1 MNKHLVIAFFLFIC
15 FFFSIISCTEEAAES
30 KRKIFESV
38 RDTTVIKDP
47 DYFFFVGNGGTYTG
61 IYKYDFTNDSYGIFW
76 SARNEIVVKL
86 LYSNDLQYIYF
97 LTARSFGIRNGIS
110 YISNLKLYRLITDKS
125 LVEFV
130 ADIGDAIQIYTYWE
144 GIDFRIQ
151 FTSFDLRV
159 ATYINRTNQIYS
171 PFGKLIQQ
179 TVDVFD
185 FIKNGYPGFEIPG
198 SSSKSPSG
206 RSGFIQKEDSLFFES
221 IPSKKRYFV
230 DTVKASINKIVW
242 NGNEHYAFI
251 STSSENANEN
261 EAGSVLIAYNIVDN
275 KLEHEWTSEA
285 KINFFNTETY
295 LIFDLVNEGKSSVNI
310 YNYKKAIDL
319 KKVTLRNGCGVTG
332 IP

>member
-1 MNKHLVIAFFLFIC
+1 MNNRLVITFILFIC
-15 FFFSIISCTEEAAES
+15 IFFSIISCTEEAAES
-30 KRKIFESV
+30 KREIFEPV
-38 RDTTVIKDP
+38 RDTSIIGDP
-47 DYFFFVGNGGTYTG
+47 DHFFFVGNGGTYTG
-61 IYKYDFTNDSYGIFW
+61 IYKYDFVNDSYGIFW

-86 LYSNDLQYIYF
+86 LYSDDLQYIYF

-110 YISNLKLYRLITDKS
+110 YINNVKIYRLITDKS

-179 TVDVFD
+179 TVDIFD

-206 RSGFIQKEDSLFFES
+206 RSGFIQKEDSLFFEI

-230 DTVKASINKIVW
+230 DTIRSSINKIVW
-242 NGNEHYAFI
+242 NGDEHNAFI
-251 STSSENANEN
+251 TTSSENANDN
-261 EAGSVLIAYNIVDN
+261 ETGSILIAYNTIDN
-275 KLEHEWTSEA
+275 KPEREWTSEV
-285 KINFFNTETY
+285 KINFFHTSTY
-295 LIFDLVNEGKSSVNI
+295 LIFDLLNEGKSSVNI
-310 YNYKKAIDL
+310 YDYKKAIDL
-319 KKVTLRNGCGVTG
+319 KKITLRNGCGVTG

>member
-1 MNKHLVIAFFLFIC
+1 MNNRLVITFILFIC
-15 FFFSIISCTEEAAES
+15 IFFSIISCTEEAAES
-30 KRKIFESV
+30 KREIFEPV
-38 RDTTVIKDP
+38 RDTSIIGDP
-47 DYFFFVGNGGTYTG
+47 DHFFFVGNGGTYTG
-61 IYKYDFTNDSYGIFW
+61 IYKYDFVNDSYGIFW

-86 LYSNDLQYIYF
+86 LYSDDLQYIYF

-110 YISNLKLYRLITDKS
+110 YINNVKIYRLITDKS

-130 ADIGDAIQIYTYWE
+130 ADIGNAIQIYTYWE

-179 TVDVFD
+179 TVDIFD

-206 RSGFIQKEDSLFFES
+206 RSGFIQKEDSLFFEI

-230 DTVKASINKIVW
+230 DTIRSSINKIVW
-242 NGNEHYAFI
+242 NGDEHNAFI
-251 STSSENANEN
+251 TTSSENANDN
-261 EAGSVLIAYNIVDN
+261 ETGSILIAYNTIDN
-275 KLEHEWTSEA
+275 KPEREWTSEV
-285 KINFFNTETY
+285 KINFFHTSTY
-295 LIFDLVNEGKSSVNI
+295 LIFDLLNEGKSSVNI
-310 YNYKKAIDL
+310 YDYKKAIDL
-319 KKVTLRNGCGVTG
+319 KKITLRNGCGVTG